1 LRKIKP
7 LGTVINLV
15 RLLRFGMA
23 IVAQFTISF
32 ASMPNDPA
40 IEVASAIAAA
50 THGELIFFEDFQA
63 EALTGG
69 STPIQG
75 ATTPTQ
81 RLPVLVVEPPPRAM
95 AP

>member
-1 LRKIKP
+1 MRKIKP

-40 IEVASAIAAA
+40 IASAIAAA
-50 THGELIFFEDFQA
+50 AHGELIFFEDFQA

>member
-1 LRKIKP
+1 M
-7 LGTVINLV
+7 T
-15 RLLRFGMA
+15 

-40 IEVASAIAAA
+40 IEVASTIAAA
-50 THGELIFFEDFQA
+50 AHGELIFFEHFQA

-81 RLPVLVVEPPPRAM
+81 RLTVLVVEPPPRATERWQD
-95 AP
+95 AEVILSL